1 MIMSF
6 LIIVY
11 QFSDI
16 FYSDNWKTKPKNFK
30 GFTLCLALTSISL
43 GSGHDGYN

>member
-1 MIMSF
+1 MIMSC

-16 FYSDNWKTKPKNFK
+16 FYSDNWKTKSKM
-30 GFTLCLALTSISL
+30 ALTSRSL